1 MTDVFLTN
9 AQRANTPS
17 HKASPTRVAPLFQV
31 AADPIA
37 NVEIEKRTNTNTDSG
52 YHGLPEDE
60 VENDQDLAVV
70 PSSAETHDTLE
81 EFPPKSPPRV
91 HDNVVNQPER
101 HSTTERSFHSAKE
114 ESSKG
119 DVATAS
125 PQRIEPPLADVEQ
138 PIESTKA
145 PSSELA
151 ASVTGL
157 APEDAMQ
164 GDISD
169 KSLDEDLAVDESRSP
184 SQGSSPARPLVR
196 KSSLTFAA
204 LPAREPL
211 TTKRSI
217 GARISRTS
225 HLDQSKTRGSFLG
238 RFTGGKSL
246 GASRQPEPGQEDAI
260 NDEMDIDVEKPA
272 LFREESDGDSKMAQ
286 LHNKSSTQRLHDRIN
301 MLGKSQPA
309 RPTKSISA
317 ATAVI
322 GLSYPELPNSETQAE
337 FLQQSSLLPSK
348 TVIAQVS
355 KDEDDDDW
363 IQPPHLQLHASNR
376 PQLPKS
382 ISADV
387 MEDIRG
393 KETIGG
399 QDFGQ
404 SRNYKSTL
412 KVQSPLGHSRAQR
425 TRSSGQWLSTA
436 AIVPQSVSPA
446 KAAERAAPKGLDG
459 TATMDLDSST
469 PKNQSTTPLGSP
481 SSRRYVDGPLSAS
494 KSKLQSIMKTAR
506 GLFSSSAGVSAQ
518 AKMETFS
525 PLSTRT
531 PRETQG
537 PSINE
542 TLGKKATEIALNKR
556 GINTDVRKTRSSTEK
571 EERRKEAEAR
581 ENQRCEEEFEKA
593 RIIGSPKVIPQKLI
607 QSQALPVEATQPKLK
622 QTRQSP
628 RKTQTHEG
636 HRAQPDIVEDDLPSQ
651 QMGPPASYAPTQQS
665 QAQKS
670 SNLRRP
676 VKPAKDTAPRPK
688 PQPVAIRVGT
698 LHKIPLSNAA
708 LSSNLQESLPQP
720 QPKQPAVGRKPSNA
734 SLQTSASN
742 SSLKSSTT
750 SAAPKPKALLAA
762 ERKKEQVRVDEA
774 I

>member
-1 MTDVFLTN
+1 M
-9 AQRANTPS
+9 
-17 HKASPTRVAPLFQV
+17 RVAPLFQV

-37 NVEIEKRTNTNTDSG
+37 PVEIEERTNVNTDSG

-60 VENDQDLAVV
+60 IDNDQGLAVM

-81 EFPPKSPPRV
+81 EFPPKSPLRV
-91 HDNVVNQPER
+91 HDNMANQLER

-114 ESSKG
+114 EISKG

-125 PQRIEPPLADVEQ
+125 PQRNEPPLAGVEQ
-138 PIESTKA
+138 PIESNKA

-151 ASVTGL
+151 ASATDL

-164 GDISD
+164 GDILD

-217 GARISRTS
+217 GARPSRTS

-272 LFREESDGDSKMAQ
+272 LLREESDGDSKMAQ

-337 FLQQSSLLPSK
+337 LFQQSSLLPSK
-348 TVIAQVS
+348 TVGPQVS
-355 KDEDDDDW
+355 KDEDDW
-363 IQPPHLQLHASNR
+363 IQPPHVQLDALTR

-404 SRNYKSTL
+404 RRDYKSTL
-412 KVQSPLGHSRAQR
+412 KVQSPLGHSRAQGIP
-425 TRSSGQWLSTA
+425 SSGQWLSTA
-436 AIVPQSVSPA
+436 AIVSQSVSPEKTA
-446 KAAERAAPKGLDG
+446 GRAAPKGLNG

-506 GLFSSSAGVSAQ
+506 SLFSSSAGVSAQ

-525 PLSTRT
+525 PLSARTRGDIK
-531 PRETQG
+531 G
-537 PSINE
+537 PSITE
-542 TLGKKATEIALNKR
+542 TLGKKATEVALDKPVT
-556 GINTDVRKTRSSTEK
+556 NTDVRKTRSSTEK
-571 EERRKEAEAR
+571 EQRRKEAEAR
-581 ENQRCEEEFEKA
+581 ENLRFEEDFEKA
-593 RIIGSPKVIPQKLI
+593 RITGSPKVIPQKLI
-607 QSQALPVEATQPKLK
+607 QSQAPSVEAAQPKPK
-622 QTRQSP
+622 QSRQSP
-628 RKTQTHEG
+628 RKTQNHEG
-636 HRAQPDIVEDDLPSQ
+636 HRAQPDVVEDDVPSQ
-651 QMGPPASYAPTQQS
+651 QTGPPASYAPAQQS
-665 QAQKS
+665 QTQKS

-676 VKPAKDTAPRPK
+676 VKPAKDTAPKPK

-774 I
+774 SQLKLVER

>member
-1 MTDVFLTN
+1 M
-9 AQRANTPS
+9 
-17 HKASPTRVAPLFQV
+17 
-31 AADPIA
+31 
-37 NVEIEKRTNTNTDSG
+37 
-52 YHGLPEDE
+52 
-60 VENDQDLAVV
+60 V

-81 EFPPKSPPRV
+81 DFPPKSPPRV

-101 HSTTERSFHSAKE
+101 HSTTDRSFHSAKE
-114 ESSKG
+114 EISKG

-125 PQRIEPPLADVEQ
+125 PPRNEPPLADVEQ

-145 PSSELA
+145 PSSKLVV
-151 ASVTGL
+151 SVMGL
-157 APEDAMQ
+157 APEETMQ
-164 GDISD
+164 GGVLD

-217 GARISRTS
+217 GARTSRTS

-260 NDEMDIDVEKPA
+260 HDEMDVDMEQPP
-272 LFREESDGDSKMAQ
+272 LLREESDGDSKMAQ
-286 LHNKSSTQRLHDRIN
+286 LHNKSSTQRLHERIN

-322 GLSYPELPNSETQAE
+322 GLSYPELPSSETQAE
-337 FLQQSSLLPSK
+337 VFQQSSLLPSK
-348 TVIAQVS
+348 ITTAQIS
-355 KDEDDDDW
+355 KDEDEDDDDW
-363 IQPPHLQLHASNR
+363 IQPPHLQPHASNR

-382 ISADV
+382 ITADV

-404 SRNYKSTL
+404 GRNYKSTL
-412 KVQSPLGHSRAQR
+412 KVQSPSGHSRAQGF
-425 TRSSGQWLSTA
+425 RSSGQWLSTA
-436 AIVPQSVSPA
+436 AIVSPPVSPT
-446 KAAERAAPKGLDG
+446 KAAERAVPKGLDG
-459 TATMDLDSST
+459 TATRDLESST

-518 AKMETFS
+518 AKMETLS
-525 PLSTRT
+525 PLSART
-531 PRETQG
+531 PGERQG
-537 PSINE
+537 LSINE
-542 TLGKKATEIALNKR
+542 ALGKKATEIAMNKPV
-556 GINTDVRKTRSSTEK
+556 INTDVRRTRSSTEK

-581 ENQRCEEEFEKA
+581 ENLRFEEELQNA
-593 RIIGSPKVIPQKLI
+593 RITGSPKVIPQKLI
-607 QSQALPVEATQPKLK
+607 QSQAPPVEAAQPKPK
-622 QTRQSP
+622 QSRQSP
-628 RKTQTHEG
+628 RKTQNHES
-636 HRAQPDIVEDDLPSQ
+636 HRAQPDVVEDDLPSQ
-651 QMGPPASYAPTQQS
+651 QTGPPASYASTQQS
-665 QAQKS
+665 QAQKP
-670 SNLRRP
+670 SNWRRP
-676 VKPAKDTAPRPK
+676 VKPARDTAPKPK

-762 ERKKEQVRVDEA
+762 ERKKEQVSVDEA
-774 I
+774 R

>member
-1 MTDVFLTN
+1 MTN

-37 NVEIEKRTNTNTDSG
+37 PVEIEKRTNANTDSG
-52 YHGLPEDE
+52 YHGLPEEE
-60 VENDQDLAVV
+60 VDNDQGLAVV

-81 EFPPKSPPRV
+81 DFPPKSPLRV
-91 HDNVVNQPER
+91 HDNVANQLER

-114 ESSKG
+114 EISKG

-125 PQRIEPPLADVEQ
+125 PQRNDPPLAGVEQ
-138 PIESTKA
+138 PIESNKA

-151 ASVTGL
+151 ASATDL

-164 GDISD
+164 GDILD
-169 KSLDEDLAVDESRSP
+169 RSLDEDLAVDESRSP

-217 GARISRTS
+217 GARPSRTS

-246 GASRQPEPGQEDAI
+246 GASRQPELGQEDVI

-272 LFREESDGDSKMAQ
+272 LLREESDGDSKMAQ

-337 FLQQSSLLPSK
+337 FFPQSSLLPSK
-348 TVIAQVS
+348 TVTAQVS

-363 IQPPHLQLHASNR
+363 IQPPYVQPDASTR

-404 SRNYKSTL
+404 RRDYKSTL
-412 KVQSPLGHSRAQR
+412 KVQSPLGHSRAQGI
-425 TRSSGQWLSTA
+425 RSSGQWLSTA
-436 AIVPQSVSPA
+436 AIVSKSVPPA
-446 KAAERAAPKGLDG
+446 KAAEGAAPKGLDG
-459 TATMDLDSST
+459 TAPMDLDSST

-525 PLSTRT
+525 PLSARTRGD
-531 PRETQG
+531 TQG

-542 TLGKKATEIALNKR
+542 TLGKKATDVAFNKPV
-556 GINTDVRKTRSSTEK
+556 INTDVRKTRSSTEK
-571 EERRKEAEAR
+571 EQKRKEAEAR
-581 ENQRCEEEFEKA
+581 ENRRFEEDFEKA

-607 QSQALPVEATQPKLK
+607 QSQAPPVETAQPKPK
-622 QTRQSP
+622 QSRQSP
-628 RKTQTHEG
+628 RKTQNHEG
-636 HRAQPDIVEDDLPSQ
+636 HRAQPDVVEDDLPSQ
-651 QMGPPASYAPTQQS
+651 QTGPPASYAQS
-665 QAQKS
+665 QAPKP

-676 VKPAKDTAPRPK
+676 VKPAKDTAPKPK

-762 ERKKEQVRVDEA
+762 ERKKEQVRVD
-774 I
+774 